1 MDDLHAKFLPQFV
14 VLARSRLALALKAVL
29 ERDYGAA
36 QKVVRELH
44 TLAGEAGLLG
54 LHAVVPLARDCEQKA
69 KELNRTRADADADML
84 VAALQQLERVID
96 EIGTPSKPGS

>member
-14 VLARSRLALALKAVL
+14 DLARSRVALAIRIAV
-29 ERDYGAA
+29 ERDHAA
-36 QKVVRELH
+36 TTKVVRDLH

-54 LHAVVPLARDCEQKA
+54 LHAVVPLARDSEQKA
-69 KELNRTRADADADML
+69 KDLHRTRTDADADML
-84 VAALQQLERVID
+84 VAALQQLGRVID